1 MKKILYII
9 PIVVFAM
16 VGLTQDAKAQTG
28 QTGNASNAITQGAT
42 NAVTAAALLTTT
54 TGPDNNI
61 PNVNILGLNI
71 GDFTSITPPTNA
83 PVVIFQGSG
92 GISVF
97 VDNLQYTPL
106 SSETTNRIVVGSS
119 IDDRIVTPARSST
132 IVGLNTNIDYSVT
145 VTADHHA
152 LITKFLIGS

>member
-54 TGPDNNI
+54 TGSDNSTNNGGSTVTNVASVVAQTPSVQTTLRLSIDVSTLESPSIQINI
-61 PNVNILGLNI
+61 KQLIADAV
-71 GDFTSITPPTNA
+71 
-83 PVVIFQGSG
+83 
-92 GISVF
+92 GISPSRVQIF
-97 VDNLQYTPL
+97 YI
-106 SSETTNRIVVGSS
+106 SAG
-119 IDDRIVTPARSST
+119 
-132 IVGLNTNIDYSVT
+132 
-145 VTADHHA
+145 
-152 LITKFLIGS
+152 